1 MMKRFFVEKDIF
13 MRIILLGV
21 LIFLILPFSYFIT
34 YSFFII
40 LYLFLFKRNKV
51 IFKDSLSNSADI
63 FIAPAN
69 GKVISVT
76 ESTDARKVI
85 KLEMDYIGNYGLFLP
100 YSCEIS
106 GFTKT
111 EGARVWRKSKNISE
125 SNDYERYSFSLM
137 NKIGHNT
144 EIQLLRS
151 FISGKP
157 KIWLRPGDKG
167 RVSANFGY
175 IPFGTTLIIK
185 LPVGSNI
192 LINELERVKAGST
205 IIAGLKG

>member
-1 MMKRFFVEKDIF
+1 MMKKFFIEKDSF
-13 MRIILLGV
+13 VRVVLFGILIL
-21 LIFLILPFSYFIT
+21 LILPTQFFFFLTFIAV
-34 YSFFII
+34 IV
-40 LYLFLFKRNKV
+40 LFLFKKNKV
-51 IFKDSLSNSADI
+51 EFKDSLSNSADI
-63 FIAPAN
+63 FLSPAN
-69 GKVISVT
+69 GKVISIS
-76 ESTDARKVI
+76 ESIDKRKIV

-106 GFTKT
+106 GFTKN
-111 EGARVWRKSKNISE
+111 EGSRVWRKSKDISE
-125 SNDYERYSFSLM
+125 SNDYERHSFSLM

-157 KIWLRPGDKG
+157 RIWLRPGDKG
-167 RVSANFGY
+167 RVSANFGF

-192 LINELERVKAGST
+192 LINELERVRAGST
-205 IIAGLKG
+205 ILAGLKG